1 MDADMTNGIDLILRD
16 HREVDE
22 LFVRFDETGD
32 GTLIGIVIDKLTAHD
47 DAENAALYP
56 LLGAVLADEDMIRRA
71 AQAHSEVKK
80 QIDTLKFLEGPPLID
95 AFNVLRSLV
104 QEHVADEETVMLT
117 ALSKN
122 ASAAQLDGLGARI
135 LQVKQRVG

>member
-1 MDADMTNGIDLILRD
+1 MTNGIDLIILD

-22 LFVRFDETGD
+22 LFARFDETGD

-56 LLGAVLADEDMIRRA
+56 LLGAVLGDDDMITRA
-71 AQAHSEVKK
+71 SQAHSAVKK
-80 QIDTLKFLEGPPLID
+80 QIDTLKSLEGPPLVD

-104 QEHVADEETVMLT
+104 QQHVADEEDVMLP
-117 ALSKN
+117 ALAES
-122 ASAAQLDGLGARI
+122 ASVAQLEGLGARM
-135 LQVKQRVG
+135 LQAKQRVG